1 MAIKADDLIK
11 LRTEGMAYALKVAK
25 TDGIAELER
34 QVKMR
39 GALRIT
45 PIVKE
50 DELNVSIERIS
61 EKVYNN
67 MLTMVYA
74 VLHDVYGYGNVRL
87 HRFKQEFDKKVYLVG
102 ENDPLGR
109 HYARFE
115 DFAEEAN
122 RIHDLGI
129 NLESI
134 LQTQYDNDYNNRRYV
149 AIDQIVKFLLKQNY
163 NDAAEALKK
172 ETEEPERKHLNKKQR
187 MEAESRRESDRRN
200 KYYMDA
206 NEEENIEYWFNIF
219 GLVLSLVRNTNTDE
233 IFEVWKLADEINGNI
248 ADGSETL
255 SGVKDKLLD
264 RVGINCN
271 FTKGDEVYDK
281 AV

>member
-25 TDGIAELER
+25 KEGVSELER
-34 QVKMR
+34 QIKMR

-74 VLHDVYGYGNVRL
+74 VLHDVYGYGDIRL
-87 HRFKQEFDKKVYLVG
+87 HRFKKEFDKKVYLVG
-102 ENDPLGR
+102 EHDPMGK

-122 RIHDLGI
+122 KLHNLGI

-134 LQTQYDNDYNNRRYV
+134 LQTQYDNDYNNRKYV
-149 AIDQIVKFLLKQNY
+149 AIDQIVKFLLKKGFT
-163 NDAAEALKK
+163 EAVNALQK
-172 ETEEPERKHLNKKQR
+172 ETDEPDRRHLNKKQR
-187 MEAESRRESDRRN
+187 MEAESRRESDRHN

-206 NEEENIEYWFNIF
+206 NEEENIEYWFNVF
-219 GLVLSLVRNTNTDE
+219 GLALSNLKNISADE
-233 IFEVWKLADEINGNI
+233 LIEIWTKADEINGEI
-248 ADGSETL
+248 ADGTTTLSET
-255 SGVKDKLLD
+255 KDKLLESC
-264 RVGINCN
+264 GINCN
-271 FTKGDEVYDK
+271 FTKGGC
-281 AV
+281 